1 MSVISKDGVDQVN
14 QHVKNPLVN
23 IYDKLSSSNP
33 TAFNLIK
40 DEFDH
45 IMDFVNKV
53 NGDWV
58 EPGGDTMPTVI
69 VNNRPYVPV
78 D

>member
-1 MSVISKDGVDQVN
+1 MAVIDKDGVNQIN

-23 IYDKLSSSNP
+23 IYDKLSNSDP
-33 TAFNLIK
+33 KAWTLIK

-53 NGDWV
+53 DNNWQR
-58 EPGGDTMPTVI
+58 PGGDQVPRVTI
-69 VNNRPYVPV
+69 DNIPYGPV